1 MATKRTK
8 RPRAGGTISRFKMT
22 FPERIIGEPIIHRLS
37 REITVVPN
45 IVRGRITEKSAWL
58 EIELLG
64 TAPNI
69 KRALKFLEGR
79 GVLVELL

>member
-8 RPRAGGTISRFKMT
+8 KPAAGGKVSRFKMT

-64 TAPNI
+64 TGPSI
-69 KRALKFLEGR
+69 KRALKYLESR
-79 GVLVELL
+79 GVLVESL